1 MAKALSASLPEV
13 LPLNGVAMDAQQ
25 ARHRL
30 AGLRWPTGQQIEH
43 LLARR
48 FVPIVFASE
57 LQRERVGMFAHDRR
71 ATFRF
76 VSLSSPRP

>member
-1 MAKALSASLPEV
+1 ML
-13 LPLNGVAMDAQQ
+13 
-25 ARHRL
+25 
-30 AGLRWPTGQQIEH
+30 LRWMPSRRATAWRVCAGPLASRSSILQ
-43 LLARR
+43 ARR
-48 FVPIVFASE
+48 FVPIVFALE